1 MLFQKHLYSII
12 TFVLVSALS
21 NQSSLRCRSRI
32 LPTTFAG
39 EYANILPSLL
49 MGVGPKNKHMAFP
62 SGQYA
67 TTSIVGLGFTALKPF
82 YLINKLQQ
90 I

>member
-1 MLFQKHLYSII
+1 MLFQKHFYSII
-12 TFVLVSALS
+12 TFVLVSTLS
-21 NQSSLRCRSRI
+21 NQSSLRCGSRI

-67 TTSIVGLGFTALKPF
+67 TSNLSTSVFAFSSSLAFISVRSV
-82 YLINKLQQ
+82 
-90 I
+90 

>member
-1 MLFQKHLYSII
+1 M
-12 TFVLVSALS
+12 VSTLS
-21 NQSSLRCRSRI
+21 NQSSLRCGSRI

-62 SGQYA
+62 SGHYA
-67 TTSIVGLGFTALKPF
+67 KSNLSTSVFAFSSSLAFISVRSV
-82 YLINKLQQ
+82 
-90 I
+90 